1 MHFYCLKGNDTMRY
15 TLLLAL
21 TFLGAHWVSP
31 AQAEETPAWTVSK
44 NIVYVSDDYARGI
57 SQS

>member
-1 MHFYCLKGNDTMRY
+1 MRY